1 MARTN
6 FQYEKRQRELEK
18 KRRAAEKARRRL
30 EAKQRAGDDPA
41 GQPDGSRD
49 GAVLTPDTGT
59 PA

>member
-18 KRRAAEKARRRL
+18 KRRALEKARRRL
-30 EAKQRAGDDPA
+30 EAKQRVADDP
-41 GQPDGSRD
+41 GQPDAPHE
-49 GAVLTPDTGT
+49 GAVLTPDAGT